1 MIKRSILFVY
11 ILLLAAGSAA
21 AQGSLTIRG
30 RVVGADDKAPLV
42 GATVILNPRDSVSS
56 YKGRTAMVDAN
67 GNFRITTTSPAKAM
81 GIGVDYLGY
90 ATLYKDI
97 EKGSRGALDLGTL
110 ELLPRAEMI
119 EQVVVRGDAVMSQM
133 KGDTVQFNA
142 AAFKVN
148 PDATSEDLLKKM
160 PGVETDADGNI
171 KSQGQAIT
179 KVYVNGKEF
188 FDEDPSLALKTLA
201 ADAVE
206 NIQMY
211 DDMSEDAKFSG
222 FDDGVRVRSINIT
235 TKKGVDYSTFGKA
248 YAGYGTDGRYAAGL
262 GLNIFNGKHRVT
274 LVAGSDNVNSQGFTL
289 MDMMSSSGGR
299 GSGGGGGGM
308 GRRGSMGNLGAD
320 LSSFRTSTRGGVRET
335 NMIGLNYNGEVSD
348 KLKITASYFFNRRQA
363 NNWDIT
369 ERQYQ
374 TSPRMTYDS
383 SQVNGIDNS
392 HNLRLKLEWTPSKND
407 IITFSPRVRYTT
419 NRGNSLALNEV
430 TLEQALNNSLTN
442 HYSTNLSNLDIRANL
457 WWTRRLGKA
466 GRTLSIGGVVRGT
479 RAVGDRYQL
488 TGNNMVQ
495 PQDTILNMI
504 GSVPTSSM
512 AFTGSATYT
521 EPVSKRS
528 RLSVNYMIN
537 YDRSF
542 SDQQGLLWDKMMQDY
557 ALLDTATTNNL
568 SRNYTTHTA
577 GLAYN
582 YVLGKK
588 LTLTA
593 NLNYQLANLSQGQT
607 IYLAGESL
615 PQYTTMSRPFNAV
628 LPGVNI
634 TYTPN
639 RTERLSQ
646 SLTLIYNTNPLF
658 PSVTQ
663 LQDVLNISNPLNVS
677 KGNPDL
683 NQGFSQM
690 VMLRYNIA
698 NVKNSS
704 NFNIM
709 LMGNATSNYIANH
722 RRFFAHD
729 TIIDGTLLSSG
740 TQYTTPENLNGYYN
754 MMAYATY
761 SFRIKPLRSNMTVSG
776 NYQFV
781 QTPSKENGVEYLSFS
796 NAVGA
801 TLMLTSNISEK
812 VDFTVAY
819 RPSVNFSRNSSGSF
833 DRYQGHNATL
843 GLNVFIV
850 KGLYFNADASWMNN
864 FGTEASYSQ
873 HYALVNAALGYKF
886 LKHQQA
892 DIKLSVYDALGQNR
906 STVQTMNDTYN
917 QLQMTNILSRY
928 FMLSFTY
935 KFDTRKGRSGK
946 SYGSNDSPARGMMG
960 MPMGGVRPPH

>member
-1 MIKRSILFVY
+1 MFKRSILFVY
-11 ILLLAAGSAA
+11 LLLCATGLAM
-21 AQGSLTIRG
+21 AQNSLTIRG
-30 RVVGADDKAPLV
+30 RVVGQDDGESLV
-42 GATVILNPRDSVSS
+42 GASVALNPRDSVSS

-67 GNFRITTTSPAKAM
+67 GNFKITTSSSKITEL
-81 GIGVDYLGY
+81 GIDYLGY
-90 ATLYKDI
+90 ATLYKEI
-97 EKGSRGALDLGTL
+97 EKGSKGILNLGTL
-110 ELLPRAEMI
+110 ELAPRSEII
-119 EQVVVRGDAVMSQM
+119 EQVVVRGEAVMSQM

-171 KSQGQAIT
+171 KSQGQAIA

-188 FDEDPSLALKTLA
+188 FDDDPSLALKTLA

-274 LVAGSDNVNSQGFTL
+274 LIAGSDNVNSQGFTL
-289 MDMMSSSGGR
+289 MDMMSSSGGGR
-299 GSGGGGGGM
+299 SSGGGM

-320 LSSFRTSTRGGVRET
+320 LSSFRTSTRGGVRAT

-374 TSPRMTYDS
+374 TMPRMTYDS
-383 SQVNGIDNS
+383 SRVNGIDNS

-430 TLEQALNNSLTN
+430 TLEQMLNNSLEN
-442 HYSTNLSNLDIRANL
+442 HYSTNLSNLDARANL

-488 TGNNMVQ
+488 TGNNLAQ
-495 PQDTILNMI
+495 PQDTVLNMI
-504 GSVPTSSM
+504 GSVTTSSI
-512 AFTGSATYT
+512 ALTGSATYT
-521 EPVSKRS
+521 EPLSKSS
-528 RLSVNYMIN
+528 RLSINYMIN

-542 SDQQGLLWDKMMQDY
+542 SDQQGLLWDKLLQDY

-593 NLNYQLANLSQGQT
+593 NLNYQLANLSQGQSV
-607 IYLAGESL
+607 YLAGQPM
-615 PQYTTMSRPFNAV
+615 PQYTTMRRPFNAV
-628 LPGVNI
+628 LPGFNI
-634 TYTPN
+634 TYTPT
-639 RTERLSQ
+639 RTEKLSQ
-646 SLTLIYNTNPLF
+646 SLAIIYNTNPLF

-663 LQDVLNISNPLNVS
+663 LQDVLNVSNPLNVS
-677 KGNPDL
+677 KGNPNL

-690 VMLRYNIA
+690 LMLRYNIA

-709 LMGNATSNYIANH
+709 VMGNATSNYIANH
-722 RRFFAHD
+722 RRFFSND
-729 TIIDGTLLSSG
+729 TIIDGTLLTSG

-754 MMAYATY
+754 LMAYATY

-781 QTPSKENGVEYLSFS
+781 QTPSIENGIKYLSFS
-796 NAVGA
+796 NAIGA
-801 TLMLTSNISEK
+801 TAMLTSNISEK

-819 RPSVNFSRNSSGSF
+819 RPSINYSRNSSGSF
-833 DRYQGHNATL
+833 DRYQSHNATL
-843 GLNVFIV
+843 GFNVFIV
-850 KGLYFNADASWMNN
+850 KGLYLNADGSWMNN
-864 FGTEASYSQ
+864 FGTQASYSQ
-873 HYALVNAALGYKF
+873 HYALVNAAIGYKF
-886 LKHQQA
+886 LKHEQA

-906 STVQTMNDTYN
+906 SVSQTMNDTYN
-917 QLQMTNILSRY
+917 QLQTTNILSRY

-946 SYGSNDSPARGMMG
+946 SYGTNDSPVRGHMAMPGG
-960 MPMGGVRPPH
+960 MRPPH

>member
-1 MIKRSILFVY
+1 MYSKSILLIY
-11 ILLLAAGSAA
+11 IMFLMSGVAV
-21 AQGSLTIRG
+21 AQGTLTIGG
-30 RVVGADDKAPLV
+30 RVVGADDKQPLI
-42 GATVILNPRDSVSS
+42 GATIILNPLDSVSS
-56 YKGRTAMVDAN
+56 YKGRTAVVDAT
-67 GNFRITTTSPAKAM
+67 GSFRITTTASRAV

-90 ATLYKDI
+90 TTLYREI
-97 EKGSRGALDLGTL
+97 EKGSKSPLDLGTL
-110 ELLPRAEMI
+110 ELLPKAEMI
-119 EQVVVRGDAVMSQM
+119 EQVVVRGEAVMSQM

-160 PGVETDADGNI
+160 PGVETDSDGNI

-211 DDMSEDAKFSG
+211 DDLSEDAKFSG

-262 GLNIFNGKHRVT
+262 GLNVFNGKHRVT

-289 MDMMSSSGGR
+289 MDMMSSSGR
-299 GSGGGGGGM
+299 QGGGGM

-320 LSSFRTSTRGGVRET
+320 LSSFRTSTRGGVRAT
-335 NMIGLNYNGEVSD
+335 NMLGLNYNGEISD

-374 TSPRMTYDS
+374 TTPRMTYDS
-383 SQVNGIDNS
+383 SRVNGIDNS

-430 TLEQALNNSLTN
+430 SLEQMLNNSLDN
-442 HYSTNLSNLDIRANL
+442 RYSTNLSNLDARANI

-466 GRTLSIGGVVRGT
+466 GRTLSLGGVIRGT

-488 TGNNMVQ
+488 TGDNMVQ
-495 PQDTILNMI
+495 PQDTVLNMI
-504 GSVPTSSM
+504 GSVTTSSM

-521 EPVSKRS
+521 EPLSKSS
-528 RLSVNYMIN
+528 RLSINYMIN

-542 SDQQGLLWDKMMQDY
+542 SDQQGLLWDKLVQDY

-593 NLNYQLANLSQGQT
+593 NLNYQLATLSQGQT
-607 IYLAGESL
+607 IYLANEPL
-615 PQYTTMSRPFNAV
+615 PQYTTMNRPFNAV
-628 LPGVNI
+628 LPGLNL
-634 TYTPN
+634 TFTPT
-639 RTERLSQ
+639 RTEKLSQ
-646 SLTLIYNTNPLF
+646 SLTLIYNTNPLL

-663 LQDVLNISNPLNVS
+663 LQDVLNLSNPLNVS
-677 KGNPDL
+677 RGNPAL
-683 NQGFSQM
+683 SQGFSQM
-690 VMLRYNIA
+690 LMLRYNIA

-722 RRFFAHD
+722 RQFFTKD
-729 TIIDGTLLSSG
+729 TIIDGTLLTSG

-754 MMAYATY
+754 LMAYATY
-761 SFRIKPLRSNMTVSG
+761 SFRIKPLKSNMTVSG

-781 QTPSKENGVEYLSFS
+781 QTPSVENGNKYLSFS

-801 TLMLTSNISEK
+801 TVMLTSNISEK
-812 VDFTVAY
+812 VDFTLAY
-819 RPSVNFSRNSSGSF
+819 RPSINFSRNSSGSF
-833 DRYQGHNATL
+833 DRYQGHNASA

-864 FGTEASYSQ
+864 FGTQASYSQ

-935 KFDTRKGRSGK
+935 KFDTRKGRTAA
-946 SYGSNDSPARGMMG
+946 SYGTSDNPIRRSSG
-960 MPMGGVRPPH
+960 MPAGGVRPPH

>member
-1 MIKRSILFVY
+1 MFKKSALVLY
-11 ILLLAAGSAA
+11 ILLCTTGLAA
-21 AQGSLTIRG
+21 AQNTLTIRG
-30 RVVGADDKAPLV
+30 HVVGVDNGETLI
-42 GATVILNPRDSVSS
+42 GASVTLNPKDSVSS
-56 YKGRTAMVDAN
+56 YRGRTAMVDAN
-67 GNFRITTTSPAKAM
+67 GNFKITTSATN
-81 GIGVDYLGY
+81 IVELGVDYIGY
-90 ATLYKDI
+90 STLFKDI
-97 EKGSRGALDLGTL
+97 AKGSKGVLNLGNL
-110 ELLPRAEMI
+110 ELTPRSEVI
-119 EQVVVRGDAVMSQM
+119 EQIVIRGDAVMSQM

-142 AAFKVN
+142 AAFMVN

-171 KSQGQAIT
+171 KSQGQAIA

-188 FDEDPSLALKTLA
+188 FDDDPSLALKTLA

-262 GLNIFNGKHRVT
+262 GLNVFNGKHRVT
-274 LVAGSDNVNSQGFTL
+274 LIAGSDNVNSQGFTL
-289 MDMMSSSGGR
+289 MDMMSSSGGGR
-299 GSGGGGGGM
+299 SSGGGM

-320 LSSFRTSTRGGVRET
+320 LSSFRTSTRGGVRAT
-335 NMIGLNYNGEVSD
+335 NMVGLNYNGEVSD

-374 TSPRMTYDS
+374 TMPRMTYDS
-383 SQVNGIDNS
+383 SRVNGIDNS

-430 TLEQALNNSLTN
+430 TLDQLLNNSLEN
-442 HYSTNLSNLDIRANL
+442 SYSTNLSNLDARANL

-466 GRTLSIGGVVRGT
+466 GRTLSIGGVARGT

-488 TGNNMVQ
+488 TGNNLAQ
-495 PQDTILNMI
+495 PQDTVLNMI
-504 GSVPTSSM
+504 GSVTTSSM

-521 EPVSKRS
+521 EPLSKSS

-542 SDQQGLLWDKMMQDY
+542 SDQQGLLWDKMVQDY

-582 YVLGKK
+582 YVFGKK

-607 IYLAGESL
+607 IYKTGEPL
-615 PQYTTMSRPFNAV
+615 PQYTTLSRPFNAI

-634 TYTPN
+634 TYTPT
-639 RTERLSQ
+639 RTEKLSQ

-663 LQDVLNISNPLNVS
+663 LQDVLNVSNPLNVS
-677 KGNPDL
+677 KGNANL

-690 VMLRYNIA
+690 LMLRYNIA

-709 LMGNATSNYIANH
+709 VMGNATSNYIANH
-722 RRFFAHD
+722 RRFFATD
-729 TIIDGTLLSSG
+729 TIIDGTLLTSG

-754 MMAYATY
+754 LMAYATY

-781 QTPSKENGVEYLSFS
+781 QTPSKENGIEYLSFS

-801 TLMLTSNISEK
+801 TVMLTSNISEK
-812 VDFTVAY
+812 VDFTLAY
-819 RPSVNFSRNSSGSF
+819 RPSINYSRNSSGSF
-833 DRYQGHNATL
+833 DRYQSHNASL

-850 KGLYFNADASWMNN
+850 KGLYLNADGSWMNN
-864 FGTEASYSQ
+864 FGTQASYSQ
-873 HYALVNAALGYKF
+873 HYALVNAAIGYKF

-906 STVQTMNDTYN
+906 SISQTMNDTYN
-917 QLQMTNILSRY
+917 QLQTTNILSRY

-946 SYGSNDSPARGMMG
+946 AYGTNDNPIRGHMSMPSG
-960 MPMGGVRPPH
+960 MRPPR